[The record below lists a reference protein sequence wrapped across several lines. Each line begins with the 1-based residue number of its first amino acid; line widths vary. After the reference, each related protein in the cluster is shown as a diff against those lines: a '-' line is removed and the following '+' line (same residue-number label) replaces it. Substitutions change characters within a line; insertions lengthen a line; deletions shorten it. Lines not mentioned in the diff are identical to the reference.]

1 MRMMLRLHIDA
12 IRGTAAL
19 KSGALQK
26 AIGAFSQKFKPEA
39 TYFGLESGQRT
50 GFFIFDMKNSRQC
63 PEIAEAFFDAG
74 CDIHLSPCM
83 TPDDLMAGL
92 SRGRARV
99 KARPAPARPARA
111 SLAARSRA
119 PL

>member
-12 IRGTAAL
+12 TRGIAAL

-50 GFFIFDMKNSRQC
+50 GFFIFDMKDSRQC

-74 CDIHLSPCM
+74 CDIHFSPCM

-92 SRGRARV
+92 G
-99 KARPAPARPARA
+99 
-111 SLAARSRA
+111 AAG
-119 PL
+119 LG